1 LAQAGDSKRDWSVT
15 GQQRRINNMSLREE
29 IGRFFAAVVSGF
41 KHYFIFRGTASR
53 PEFWHFSLFF
63 VLLYITV
70 ATLDQLALTP
80 VAKISEFPFFGHLI
94 PMGYVDDEVGY
105 LVLLYRPFMMLPT
118 ISVTIRRLRDV
129 GKSGWHTLL
138 WILPLPIVGWFWL
151 LPLLMRPSIIKNKT

>member
-1 LAQAGDSKRDWSVT
+1 MAQAGDSKRDWSVT

-70 ATLDQLALTP
+70 ATLDQPVYLLVEACILA
-80 VAKISEFPFFGHLI
+80 A
-94 PMGYVDDEVGY
+94 
-105 LVLLYRPFMMLPT
+105 
-118 ISVTIRRLRDV
+118 IRSD
-129 GKSGWHTLL
+129 
-138 WILPLPIVGWFWL
+138 
-151 LPLLMRPSIIKNKT
+151 